1 MKKALVSASLPI
13 LRKLAF
19 VIVRTAYY
27 IEHSVVLLFEA
38 FLRIRGLLDPRLHSE
53 ARRIRKIT
61 DGRARKDTG
70 KFIVFVVYSEA
81 ALPAFTTNFV
91 DAIRQSPFNLIL
103 VANSRLAPQDRERLL
118 GGCALLIERENVGQD
133 FGGYKDGIS
142 VALSR
147 FPDLNRLAIAN
158 DSVYYLDCGLDRLL
172 AGLDGDADFIG
183 VSEVLDHHYH
193 VASFLVSFGPRVL
206 QSPEFQEF
214 WQRYRPFGTRRW
226 AIFQGEGALT
236 AHLVRAGFR
245 PHVLF
250 RAEALRPHLEAQ
262 SASQLADTIMLLPP
276 TGRRLMVT
284 ILREAGLD
292 AQAAMVKAMGA
303 GVPGATISGPTQPFV
318 DAIVATIMAR
328 NQMHMGGFL
337 FHRFLGLPAIKRDI
351 FFRQIHGP
359 DDTADALADV
369 GAPLRQEIMRDL
381 GRRGTTADF
390 GLWKKVL
397 SRHSAA

>member
-1 MKKALVSASLPI
+1 MKKALVSACLPI
-13 LRKLAF
+13 IRKLAF

-38 FLRIRGLLDPRLHSE
+38 LLRLRGLLDPRLHSE
-53 ARRIRKIT
+53 ARRIRAIT

-81 ALPAFTTNFV
+81 ALPAFTTNFI

-103 VANSRLAPQDRERLL
+103 VANCPLALQDRERLL
-118 GGCALLIERENVGQD
+118 GDCCLLIERENVGQD
-133 FGGYKDGIS
+133 FGGYKDGVSI
-142 VALSR
+142 ALSR
-147 FPDLNRLAIAN
+147 FPDLNRLVIAN
-158 DSVYYLDCGLDRLL
+158 DSVYYLDPGLDRLL
-172 AGLDGDADFIG
+172 ADLDGDADFIG

-206 QSPEFQEF
+206 QSPEFKGF
-214 WQRYRPFGTRRW
+214 WRQYVPFGTRRW
-226 AIFQGEGALT
+226 AIFRGEGALT
-236 AHLVRAGFR
+236 EHLLRAGFR

-262 SASQLADTIMLLPP
+262 SASQLAETIMLMPS

-292 AQAAMVKAMGA
+292 AQAAMVKAMDA
-303 GVPGATISGPTQPFV
+303 GVPGATISGATKPFV
-318 DAIVATIMAR
+318 DAIVKTIMSR

-337 FHRFLGLPAIKRDI
+337 FRRFLGLPAIKRDI
-351 FFRQIHGP
+351 CFRQVYGFDNIAGV
-359 DDTADALADV
+359 LADV
-369 GAPLRQEIMRDL
+369 SPSLRAEVMRDL

-390 GLWKKVL
+390 GPWKKVL